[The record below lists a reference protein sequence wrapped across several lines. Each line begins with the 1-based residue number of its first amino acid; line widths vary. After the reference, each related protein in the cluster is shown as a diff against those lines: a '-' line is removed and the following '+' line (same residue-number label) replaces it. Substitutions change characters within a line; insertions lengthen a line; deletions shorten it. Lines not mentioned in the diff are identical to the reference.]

1 MENYIKHI
9 TDITY
14 QAELIPAASLCEASR
29 RGLIRTYNL
38 RLLLFRKLCAH

>member
-1 MENYIKHI
+1 MENHIKHI

-14 QAELIPAASLCEASR
+14 QAELIPAALLRKAKQ